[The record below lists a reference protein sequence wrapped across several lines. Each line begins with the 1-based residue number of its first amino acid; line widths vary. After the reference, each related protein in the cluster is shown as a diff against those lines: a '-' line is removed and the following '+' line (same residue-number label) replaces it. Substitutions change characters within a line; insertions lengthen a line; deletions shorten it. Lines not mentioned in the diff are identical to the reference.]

1 MMLSAQVE
9 RSEPLYIYGP
19 PKIAEYIE
27 TSRKVLDMYI
37 NYPVVVKEITAPC
50 VVHKEKDFQV
60 RAFPLDHTKVC
71 VGYTLEEFDRPG
83 EFNPQ
88 AAMDLKVPRGA
99 LWSKLQGGHE
109 VTASDGTIVKPEQVL
124 GPARKGR
131 KFSYVTDTLYLDSIA
146 NEVANSDLLICE
158 GMFEQALLDQA
169 KEKKHMTA
177 KQAATIA
184 RDAKAKKMAM
194 IHYSP
199 RYTDKELF
207 VLENEA
213 REIYPGAILSK
224 DRMRFE
230 IPYED

>member
-1 MMLSAQVE
+1 M
-9 RSEPLYIYGP
+9 
-19 PKIAEYIE
+19 
-27 TSRKVLDMYI
+27 
-37 NYPVVVKEITAPC
+37 
-50 VVHKEKDFQV
+50 
-60 RAFPLDHTKVC
+60 DHTKVC

-83 EFNPQ
+83 QFNPK
-88 AAMDLKVPRGA
+88 AAADLKVPCGA
-99 LWSKLQGGHE
+99 LWSKLQNGHE
-109 VTASDGTIVKPEQVL
+109 VTATDGTIVKPEQVL
-124 GPARKGR
+124 GPSRKGR

-146 NEVANSDLLICE
+146 KEVKGSDLLICE

-184 RDAKAKKMAM
+184 RDAQVKKMAM

-199 RYTDKELF
+199 RYTDKELG
-207 VLENEA
+207 VLESEA
-213 REIYPGAILSK
+213 REIFPEAILSR